1 MRRAMLLLGGFA
13 LVVGAFVLFYRGPGQ
28 PFIRGYVSDVSATML
43 VYALL
48 GLLWRAT
55 AARRALTTAAIAA
68 AVEIYQMVGMTPP
81 GIGGV
86 LVGAFPDP
94 WDLVAYAIGVVTAL
108 AWERRM
114 GRPGDQAGRLSD
126 TTPPA
131 H

>member
-1 MRRAMLLLGGFA
+1 MLLLGGFA

-28 PFIRGYVSDVSATML
+28 PFVRGYVSDVSATML

-48 GLLWRAT
+48 GLLWRTTT
-55 AARRALTTAAIAA
+55 AARRALATAAIAA

-94 WDLVAYAIGVVTAL
+94 WDLVAYAIGVLAAL

-114 GRPGDQAGRLSD
+114 GRSGDQAGRLPD
-126 TTPPA
+126 ATPPA